1 MLALDTLDAQ
11 IHLTRV
17 CVLYLVSHS
26 LGITMMANVAFTG
39 QRDPLLFPFAACDRF
54 FKPMNRP
61 IADTECR
68 VVGSAPGAGIFKRSM
83 YVLVDFWGHNKVWG
97 TF

>member
-1 MLALDTLDAQ
+1 MLVRGWDHIANQNVPRVMLALDTLDAQ

-54 FKPMNRP
+54 F
-61 IADTECR
+61 
-68 VVGSAPGAGIFKRSM
+68 
-83 YVLVDFWGHNKVWG
+83 
-97 TF
+97 